1 MTLANADLII
11 DATSCYLAPT
21 RSGSAVELGPIA
33 AHEHEQLFPIF
44 AGVVAAHEGYPHAPP
59 LTRQSYD
66 LTFVEPVTIVVAAR
80 VEGAVAGAYYLKPN
94 FLGRAAHIANAGY
107 VVAAGF
113 RSKGIGRLL
122 VADSISRA
130 PFVGFDAIQFNLVF
144 ASNPA
149 RAMYQELGFQEV
161 GVVPAAVDGEDAII
175 YHRFVGRRAPTTTN
189 QNGD

>member
-1 MTLANADLII
+1 MITG
-11 DATSCYLAPT
+11 ATSCYLART
-21 RSGSAVELGPIA
+21 SGGSDVELGPIV

-66 LTFVEPVTIVVAAR
+66 QTFVEPVTIVVAAR
-80 VEGAVAGAYYLKPN
+80 VDEALAGAYYLKPN

-107 VVAAGF
+107 VVAAEF

-122 VADSISRA
+122 VSDSISRA

-149 RAMYQELGFQEV
+149 RAMYRALGFEEV

-175 YHRFVGRRAPTTTN
+175 YHRFVGRGAPGTTN
-189 QNGD
+189 